1 MVRGLFGVVASE
13 ERVRALMSTE
23 SGYDPAV
30 WHQLAELGLTGLAVP
45 EQDGGAGMGAI
56 EGGVVAE
63 EGGGG
68 LLGAPFLST
77 VGLASPALLNSGDA
91 AACAE
96 YLPGIASGETIATL

>member
-30 WHQLAELGLTGLAVP
+30 WHQLAELGLTGLAIP
-45 EQDGGAGMGAI
+45 EQYGGAGMGAI
-56 EGGVVAE
+56 EVGVVAE
-63 EGGGG
+63 EAGAS
-68 LLGAPFLST
+68 LLCAPYLST
-77 VGLASPALLNSGDA
+77 VGLATSALLNSGDA

-96 YLPGIASGETIATL
+96 YLP